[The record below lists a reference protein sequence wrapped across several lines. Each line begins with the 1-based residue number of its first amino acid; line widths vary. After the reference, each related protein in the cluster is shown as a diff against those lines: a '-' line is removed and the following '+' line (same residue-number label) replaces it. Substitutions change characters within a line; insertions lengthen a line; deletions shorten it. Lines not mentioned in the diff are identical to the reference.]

1 MTLADRL
8 QSDMT
13 TAMRGGE
20 ALRRDTLRM
29 VIAAAHNAEVAARR
43 PLSDDE
49 LLGVLVKEAK
59 TRRESIEAYTQAGRP
74 DLADK
79 ERAEVDIISVY
90 LPAALTED
98 ELQAMIAE
106 AIAATGAASARDMGK
121 VMGRL
126 SPQIRGRADG
136 KQVSGLVA
144 QELARLD
151 LAAHEHGGSG
161 GR

>member
-13 TAMRGGE
+13 TAMRGGD

-29 VIAAAHNAEVAARR
+29 VLAAAHNAEVAARR

-49 LLGVLVKEAK
+49 VLRVLAREAK
-59 TRRESIEAYTQAGRP
+59 TRRESIEAFSQAGRS

-79 ERAEVDIISVY
+79 ERAEAEIISGY
-90 LPAALTED
+90 LPAALSDD
-98 ELQAMIAE
+98 ELRAMVAD
-106 AIAATGAASARDMGK
+106 AITATGATSARDLGK

-151 LAAHEHGGSG
+151 LAAHAHGGG
-161 GR
+161 GGG

>member
-59 TRRESIEAYTQAGRP
+59 TRRESIEAYTQVGRS

-98 ELQAMIAE
+98 ELRAMISE
-106 AIAATGAASARDMGK
+106 AITATGAASARDMGK